1 MKKLLIVL
9 ILFLPNPLIF
19 ASNNISDYFKDEN
32 YFETGLK
39 KPKCPGPH
47 FKTIYNSSRSNVT
60 QRLCVDKDSIIKLTN
75 GGRARFVL
83 TFSTFEDN
91 VSQGLPKVE
100 YWSYWYQVDCEKGL
114 DKKVYGYVI
123 GDFSLGEYSSSPM
136 FSKPGWY
143 EFMIDEDGDF
153 RNEGISFLSRPF
165 GSLTPSKLITTVSA
179 EAKFFCKDM

>member
-47 FKTIYNSSRSNVT
+47 FKKLHTYTLSENIQS
-60 QRLCVDKDSIIKLTN
+60 LCVDKDSIIKLTN

-83 TFSTFEDN
+83 TFSIYKDKVF
-91 VSQGLPKVE
+91 QGLPKVE
-100 YWSYWYQVDCEKGL
+100 YKSYWYQVDCEKGL
-114 DKKVYGYVI
+114 DKRVYGYAL
-123 GDFSLGEYSSSPM
+123 GDFSLGKYSRPL

-143 EFMIDEDGDF
+143 EFMLDEDGGV
-153 RNEGISFLSRPF
+153 RNVGISFMSRPF
-165 GSLTPSKLITTVSA
+165 GSLTPSQLITTVSA